1 MSHAAPQTLAAPSR
15 SAVVSRLAMESA
27 IARAGLTVVAVHVA
41 DDSFIQPQPGT
52 SATDHLAGGLVPIAA
67 LLGVGLIYPRLRAGL
82 RALLALMLG
91 IFGIVGGVEAF
102 YYAREVGASGDDYTG
117 FLSIPA
123 GLLLVGTGLATLW
136 RTRRR
141 DDNAVRRYVRRALLT
156 VGAVLIGYFVFF
168 SLMFAY
174 VLTHTARAVVPPP
187 NLGAPF
193 QEVTFKTSD
202 GLQLEG
208 WYVASK
214 NGAAVIAFPGRRG
227 PQRQTRML
235 VRHGYGV
242 LLFDRRGE
250 GESDGD
256 PNVFGW
262 AGTRDLQ
269 AAVAFLHS
277 RPEVDPSRIGGI
289 GLSVGGELLLQAAAE
304 SEDFAAVVSEG
315 AGIRSVREAVGLGWG
330 KPIDVGVSAMA
341 TLGTALFGN
350 DLPPPSLEDLVSRI
364 APRPVF
370 FIYATHGQGGE
381 ELNVDFHAAAREPK
395 ILWEVTKGKH
405 TGAIDAVPA
414 EYERRV
420 VGFFDRALREGA

>member
-1 MSHAAPQTLAAPSR
+1 VLP
-15 SAVVSRLAMESA
+15 RLATESA
-27 IARAGLTVVAVHVA
+27 IARAGLALVAVHVA

-52 SATDHLAGGLVPIAA
+52 SATDHLASGLIPIAA
-67 LLGVGLIYPRLRAGL
+67 LLGVALVYPRLRAGL
-82 RALLALMLG
+82 RALLAVMLG
-91 IFGIVGGVEAF
+91 IFGIVGGIEAL
-102 YYAREVGASGDDYTG
+102 YYAREIGASGDDYTG

-141 DDNAVRRYVRRALLT
+141 DDAVVRRYLRRAVLT
-156 VGAVLIGYFVFF
+156 VGAVLVGYFVFF

-187 NLGAPF
+187 SLGAPF
-193 QEVTFKTSD
+193 EEVTFKTSD

-250 GESDGD
+250 GESEGD

-262 AGTRDLQ
+262 AGTKDLQ
-269 AAVAFLHS
+269 AAVGFLHS
-277 RPEVDPSRIGGI
+277 RPDVDRGRIGGI
-289 GLSVGGELLLQAAAE
+289 GLSVGGEMLLQAAAE
-304 SEDFAAVVSEG
+304 SDDFAAVVSEG
-315 AGIRSVREAVGLGWG
+315 AGIRSVREAAGLGWG
-330 KPIDVGVSAMA
+330 KPLDVGVSAMA
-341 TLGTALFGN
+341 TVGTALFGN
-350 DLPPPSLEDLVSRI
+350 DLPPPSLEDLVPRI

-395 ILWEVTKGKH
+395 TLWEITKGKH
-405 TGAIDAVPA
+405 TGGIDVVPA

-420 VGFFDRALREGA
+420 VGFFDRALLEGA